1 MPSDLLYIGKTLFI
15 KGEKSDYIDNSNS
28 KVLINFF
35 PNYKK
40 VEVLNAGHWVHAEN
54 LNDFIKEIEIF
65 LKS

>member
-1 MPSDLLYIGKTLFI
+1 MYKGKTLFI
-15 KGEKSDYIDNSNS
+15 KGEKSDYIDYSNS

-35 PNYKK
+35 PNHKI